1 MPTAIS
7 PVITKINS
15 THNNSIGISNSNSST
30 SPISINSNNLVL
42 QQQRK
47 HPATT
52 ITTTIQ
58 AVAIPTQVVAGL
70 GGGLIAANGGGNSPT
85 TAGSSMPLS
94 LTAKNIS
101 ATAITRGSP
110 TPSTPS
116 PSPSSSS
123 GVSSSSSLISSSP
136 PINGVINSNGR
147 NVTVNIPNGLKLQ
160 AATAGNGIAGS
171 VTAHAIAGTIGN
183 GATTAAATI
192 IATSAPAQGVNN
204 TNNGELQKKL

>member
-7 PVITKINS
+7 PVITKIN
-15 THNNSIGISNSNSST
+15 NNINST
-30 SPISINSNNLVL
+30 SPISITSNNVVM

-47 HPATT
+47 NPT

-58 AVAIPTQVVAGL
+58 AVAIPTQGASGVGIGGAGN
-70 GGGLIAANGGGNSPT
+70 ITPPADSPT
-85 TAGSSMPLS
+85 ALVTFGGSSLPLS

-101 ATAITRGSP
+101 ATSVTRGSP

-136 PINGVINSNGR
+136 PINGVISNGR

-160 AATAGNGIAGS
+160 AATVAGLVNGEGGGMGVIGG
-171 VTAHAIAGTIGN
+171 TAGTSAN
-183 GATTAAATI
+183 GTNSAAATI
-192 IATSAPAQGVNN
+192 LATSAPAQGVNN
-204 TNNGELQKKL
+204 TNNGKFLGISII